1 MFTIM
6 ESELTE
12 QYLNQIYDNI
22 MKEHLRLLNGIK
34 NQTNEMEKGKE
45 KDNSAQISIVSKL
58 MPLILKLRNIKRDIR
73 NKINS

>member
-1 MFTIM
+1 M

-12 QYLNQIYDNI
+12 QYLNQIYDNF
-22 MKEHLRLLNGIK
+22 MKEHLRLLNEIK